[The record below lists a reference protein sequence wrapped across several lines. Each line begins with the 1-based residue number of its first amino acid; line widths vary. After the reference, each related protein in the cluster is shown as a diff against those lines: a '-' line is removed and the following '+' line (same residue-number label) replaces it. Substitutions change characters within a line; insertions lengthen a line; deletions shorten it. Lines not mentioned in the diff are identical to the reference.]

1 MNVSN
6 STQEGS
12 LNETIRRRRSRRAIS
27 EEKLSETELELL
39 IRAAHL
45 APSCFNNQPW
55 RFVLIEESENL
66 SRIKDSLPE
75 GNYWA
80 KKAPLII
87 AVVSRKDLDCDL
99 SHDRTYYKFDCGLAV
114 ENLLLQ
120 ATEMDLVAHP
130 IAGFDPEVTREV
142 LKVPEEFDLITLIIV
157 GKPGNPDELSDKHR
171 KVELGE
177 RKRAPLEKVVTKNE
191 FSDLEEGEVN

>member
-1 MNVSN
+1 MTVTNPN
-6 STQEGS
+6 QEGS
-12 LNETIRRRRSRRAIS
+12 LIEIIRQRRSRRAIS
-27 EEKLSETELELL
+27 KEKLTETKIDSL

-55 RFVLIEESENL
+55 RFVLVDESEKL
-66 SRIKDSLPE
+66 CRIKEALPG

-87 AVVSRKDLDCDL
+87 AVVSRKGLDCDL
-99 SHDRTYYKFDCGLAV
+99 SHDRIYYKFDCGLAV

-120 ATEMDLVAHP
+120 ATDMDLVAHP

-142 LKVPEEFDLITLIIV
+142 LNVPEEFDLITLIIV
-157 GKPGNPDELSDKHR
+157 GKPGNPNELSDKHR

-177 RKRAPLEKVVTKNE
+177 RKRTPLEQVVARNK
-191 FSDLEEGEVN
+191 FSDLEEREVN